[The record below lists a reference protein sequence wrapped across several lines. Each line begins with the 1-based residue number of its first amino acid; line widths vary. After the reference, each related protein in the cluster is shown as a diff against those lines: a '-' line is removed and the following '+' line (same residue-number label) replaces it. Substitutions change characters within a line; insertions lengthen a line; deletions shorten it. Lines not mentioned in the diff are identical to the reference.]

1 MSRATAVGIVVAAL
15 TAACAPS
22 PMSPSAPLEGPSVSP
37 SAPLEVVDAVDDVV
51 GPTPDPTVWAPIDD
65 SPWIDIQSLTIFRT
79 STDLVAS
86 LELVESPDAAASM
99 TYSIEI
105 DTSLDGIADYSV
117 WAEYWGDG
125 TARPGLVPW
134 GEEESLFDEAFP
146 GTLTVDDKILTW
158 IVPLEFLHGE
168 SLRVAAAAQRA
179 GDGLDAGLY
188 AEDWVPD
195 RQLNETTPEAV
206 ITWIVVP

>member
-1 MSRATAVGIVVAAL
+1 
-15 TAACAPS
+15 
-22 PMSPSAPLEGPSVSP
+22 MSPSASLVGPSVSP

-51 GPTPDPTVWAPIDD
+51 GPTSDPAVWVPIDD
-65 SPWIDIQSLTIFRT
+65 SPWIDIRSLTISRT
-79 STDLVAS
+79 STDLEAS
-86 LELVESPDAAASM
+86 LELTESPDPAATM

-134 GEEESLFDEAFP
+134 GDEESLFDEAFP
-146 GTLTVDDKILTW
+146 GTLTIDDKFLTW
-158 IVPLEFLHGE
+158 IVPLDFLHGE

-179 GDGLDAGLY
+179 GDGPDAGLY
-188 AEDWVPD
+188 AEDWVPN
-195 RQLNETTPEAV
+195 RQLNETTPEMIV
-206 ITWIVVP
+206 TWISVP